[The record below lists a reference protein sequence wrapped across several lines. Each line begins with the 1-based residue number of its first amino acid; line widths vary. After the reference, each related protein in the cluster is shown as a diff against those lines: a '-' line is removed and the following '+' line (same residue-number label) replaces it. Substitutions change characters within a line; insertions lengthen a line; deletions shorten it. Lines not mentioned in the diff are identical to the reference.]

1 MMPAHA
7 YASGGPGAYVPDMAE
22 REWDAPRSFFPRSL
36 RRVASGDVALL
47 AAHSADAAAPTA
59 RTYSPLDV
67 RDVPSGGA
75 SPAEERPLSRTAS
88 RILRISRSFSRLGE
102 RKSSAGSSSAHQTP
116 ALVGHTPR
124 STTPTLAAPS
134 GTMRMRSDSNPSV
147 HASTRWRT
155 RTALLAAR
163 DSPDVAGSHTDELGN
178 VSPYTQSPVWPET
191 DAWHAARRSATS
203 PAMRAAAL
211 ADAPG
216 RLPYDA
222 PPPDAPW
229 TEAPRAASPLL
240 PAASVS
246 STALPG
252 QAGLG
257 LAIDGMRLAPPETSA
272 WTGAEDEISGP
283 GPASPRRSRARGLAS
298 SLLPAKRREKPLPP
312 LQGEATPPPP
322 SLPPPGDETR
332 RSHTNLRRLFRAGA
346 GDDDEPRRPMG
357 FRRRRSDLRLGS
369 GGEAPRTS
377 PVLPRAASPPP
388 PSRVPPPAV
397 SLSTSSSA
405 SSALLPPE
413 SLARA
418 DTPAT
423 SQSDAQSDLERKQSV
438 QRYNVLK
445 ELAETECTYAA
456 DLAVV
461 RELYLA
467 RARLYA
473 GIRTPTASMLAPSPH
488 IAPGASPTEGAHATL
503 PRSRSS
509 RSMDSLEVRHLD
521 AALHHPLSPK
531 KRREQARGSAPSV
544 ASEHDDEGPSWAHPE
559 RTPHSPRPERV
570 RPSSPVRAPP
580 LSVPDILVIFAGLE
594 PCAALAGEMSTL
606 LSASV
611 HEHDAQAVGYIFL
624 QKMAQIEQVYTLY
637 CGRHEAAMAR
647 LSEVTAKSPAA
658 AAFLAECDATSRE
671 HSRAWDLPS
680 LLIKPVQRVL
690 KYPLFLRSVVD
701 CTPPTHFA
709 HPVLYEALQQIQHVA
724 DRINE
729 NKKRIEIV
737 ERHGFAPLQPP
748 RPAAFRRPPAAL
760 RMGKSSPKLGG
771 QPLTADE
778 GAYRAWV
785 ERLDA
790 SERGLLR
797 FAEQCGS
804 WAQCVRTLYATQ
816 LRVADEWI
824 AVYRTDIAAGEQS
837 AVDRLLEYRTLVEHT
852 FLDTVCA
859 RLDAELRRTVTAT
872 THAVHR
878 LLERPRMVMAN
889 RAAKEHEYRKYL
901 ADLARRPH
909 TQPGSGARA
918 FLSMHVQLMEE
929 LPALI
934 RGIALLLDRCI
945 MFFAEIQTTYY
956 GVVVDE
962 LRAFCARHFPS
973 ILSPNSAS
981 TPTAGTNPLLT
992 PVEPHP
998 EPLLDALTSALVAG
1012 NPEAAPRPPAA
1023 LRPAT
1028 PLGAERAAATA
1039 PTRPTEPPQ
1048 RPTRSEARTHATA
1061 PRPKPPPLAPLEV
1074 SPTTTFWAPETPL
1087 TPRSTTSSA
1096 APRTPQRSS
1105 VHHASNASIW
1115 ETPRSSVTSARSY
1128 HDEAHAS
1135 PDRASQRDSYR
1146 RSSPGHSLFRD
1157 ARTSFSSTSGASI
1170 YRDARASTDSY
1181 ADGAP

>member
-1 MMPAHA
+1 MPAHA
-7 YASGGPGAYVPDMAE
+7 YAPGDTGAYVPEMAE
-22 REWDAPRSFFPRSL
+22 REWDAPRSFFPRTL
-36 RRVASGDVALL
+36 RRVASGDVAML
-47 AAHSADAAAPTA
+47 AAHNADAPPPTA
-59 RTYSPLDV
+59 RAYSPLDT
-67 RDVPSGGA
+67 RDMPSGST
-75 SPAEERPLSRTAS
+75 SPAEERPLSRTAT

-102 RKSSAGSSSAHQTP
+102 RKSSAGSSSTHQTP
-116 ALVGHTPR
+116 ALVGHASR
-124 STTPTLAAPS
+124 STTPTLVAPNS
-134 GTMRMRSDSNPSV
+134 TSRMPSDSNPSV

-178 VSPYTQSPVWPET
+178 VSPYTPSPVWADT
-191 DAWHAARRSATS
+191 DAWHGARRSATS
-203 PAMRAAAL
+203 PAIRAATFAEG
-211 ADAPG
+211 PG
-216 RLPYDA
+216 RLPYDMQA
-222 PPPDAPW
+222 PDAPW
-229 TEAPRAASPLL
+229 ADAPRTTSPLL

-246 STALPG
+246 STALPT

-257 LAIDGMRLAPPETSA
+257 LAIDGMHLVPPEAPPWSGTDDEA
-272 WTGAEDEISGP
+272 GGAAQ
-283 GPASPRRSRARGLAS
+283 ASPRRSRARGLAS
-298 SLLPAKRREKPLPP
+298 SLMPAKRRDKPLPP
-312 LQGEATPPPP
+312 LQGDATPPPP
-322 SLPPPGDETR
+322 PSDETR
-332 RSHTNLRRLFRAGA
+332 RSHTNLRRLFRAGM
-346 GDDDEPRRPMG
+346 GDDDEPRRTMG

-377 PVLPRAASPPP
+377 PVLPRAASPNPP
-388 PSRVPPPAV
+388 RMPPPAV
-397 SLSTSSSA
+397 SLSTSSSS

-413 SLARA
+413 SLART

-473 GIRTPTASMLAPSPH
+473 GIRTPTSSMLAPSPH
-488 IAPGASPTEGAHATL
+488 IATGASPTEGAHSTL

-531 KRREQARGSAPSV
+531 KRREQARGNAPSV

-559 RTPHSPRPERV
+559 RTPHSPRPERT

-606 LSASV
+606 LSAAV

-647 LSEVTAKSPAA
+647 LSEVTAKNPAA

-690 KYPLFLRSVVD
+690 KYPLFLRSVVE
-701 CTPPTHFA
+701 CTPPTHVA
-709 HPVLYEALQQIQHVA
+709 HPVVYEALQQIQHVA

-771 QPLTADE
+771 QPLTDDE
-778 GAYRAWV
+778 GAYHAWV

-797 FAEQCGS
+797 FAEQCTS
-804 WAQCVRTLYATQ
+804 WAQCVRSMYGTQ

-824 AVYRTDIAAGEQS
+824 AVYRTDAAVGVQS
-837 AVDRLLEYRTLVEHT
+837 AVDRLLEYRTLVQHT
-852 FLDTVCA
+852 FLGTVCA
-859 RLDAELRRTVTAT
+859 RLDAELQRTVTAT

-909 TQPGSGARA
+909 AQPSSGARA

-945 MFFAEIQTTYY
+945 VFFAEIQTTYY

-981 TPTAGTNPLLT
+981 APTAGANPLLS
-992 PVEPHP
+992 PVETHS
-998 EPLLDALTSALVAG
+998 EPLLDALTAALVAG
-1012 NPEAAPRPPAA
+1012 NPEEARQPPAA
-1023 LRPAT
+1023 LRPAAA
-1028 PLGAERAAATA
+1028 PIAELPASTA
-1039 PTRPTEPPQ
+1039 PALPAEPPQ
-1048 RPTRSEARTHATA
+1048 RPMRSEARAHAAA
-1061 PRPKPPPLAPLEV
+1061 PRPKPPPLAPIDV
-1074 SPTTTFWAPETPL
+1074 SPTTTFGAPPTPL
-1087 TPRSTTSSA
+1087 TPRSATSST
-1096 APRTPQRSS
+1096 APWTPQRSS

-1115 ETPRSSVTSARSY
+1115 ETPRSSFTSARSY
-1128 HDEAHAS
+1128 YDEARAS
-1135 PDRASQRDSYR
+1135 PDRSAQLDSYR
-1146 RSSPGHSLFRD
+1146 RSSAGHSLFRD

-1170 YRDARASTDSY
+1170 YRDARTSTDTY